1 MADDTPIPHR
11 VREVMTREPVTL
23 TPEQSFGEA
32 LALLARNRF
41 RHLLVV
47 DDTSRLAGVLS
58 DRDLLRTMSRTP
70 DLDRAT
76 VADVMQS
83 AVVSV
88 EPQTLLSDAAAQML
102 DRRINCLP
110 VVEAGRL
117 CGILTSTDLLRAFH
131 RLQERAEGQGAA
143 PR

>member
-1 MADDTPIPHR
+1 MADDTPIPHL

-47 DDTSRLAGVLS
+47 DDTARLAGVLS

-83 AVVSV
+83 DVISV

-131 RLQERAEGQGAA
+131 RLQERAEGQRA
-143 PR
+143 

>member
-1 MADDTPIPHR
+1 MTDDTPIPHR

-47 DDTSRLAGVLS
+47 DDTARLAGVLS

-83 AVVSV
+83 DVISV

-131 RLQERAEGQGAA
+131 RLQERAEGQRTA
-143 PR
+143 P

>member
-1 MADDTPIPHR
+1 MADDTPIPHL

-47 DDTSRLAGVLS
+47 DDTARLAGVLS

-83 AVVSV
+83 DVISV

-131 RLQERAEGQGAA
+131 RLQERAEGQGA
-143 PR
+143 

>member
-1 MADDTPIPHR
+1 MADDTPIPHQ

-47 DDTSRLAGVLS
+47 DAKARLAGVLS

-143 PR
+143 P

>member
-1 MADDTPIPHR
+1 MVDDTPIPHR
-11 VREVMTREPVTL
+11 VREVMTRKPVTL

-47 DDTSRLAGVLS
+47 DEARLAGVLS

-83 AVVSV
+83 DVVSV

-131 RLQERAEGQGAA
+131 RLQEQAEGQGA
-143 PR
+143 

>member
-32 LALLARNRF
+32 LVLLARNRF

-47 DDTSRLAGVLS
+47 DDTARLAGVLS

-70 DLDRAT
+70 DLGRAT

-83 AVVSV
+83 DVISV

-131 RLQERAEGQGAA
+131 RLQERAEGQRAA
-143 PR
+143 P

>member
-1 MADDTPIPHR
+1 MADDTPIPHL

-47 DDTSRLAGVLS
+47 DDTARLAGVLS

-83 AVVSV
+83 DVISV
-88 EPQTLLSDAAAQML
+88 APQTLLSDAAAQML

-131 RLQERAEGQGAA
+131 RLQERAEGQGTA
-143 PR
+143 P

>member
-1 MADDTPIPHR
+1 MADDTPIPHL

-47 DDTSRLAGVLS
+47 DDTGRLAGVLS

-83 AVVSV
+83 DVISV

-131 RLQERAEGQGAA
+131 RLQERAEGQRA
-143 PR
+143 

>member
-11 VREVMTREPVTL
+11 VHEVMTREPVTL

-47 DDTSRLAGVLS
+47 DDTARLAGVLS

-83 AVVSV
+83 DVISV

-131 RLQERAEGQGAA
+131 RLQERAEGQGA
-143 PR
+143 